1 MINRNMRNM
10 YKDRQIKHYLTIIV
24 AAISLMLSCASCTS
38 TRAIT
43 YMQGSFD
50 TARLSQ
56 IKLEEPTIQQGDMLN
71 IIVYSDNPQATA
83 LYNQSLITAGSSSKS
98 AASTSDVGG
107 ASPTSAGYLV
117 DEKGNIQFQGLGTM
131 HVEGLTKNQLNDT
144 LTLRMKD
151 YLSNAYFSIRFLNYR
166 FTMIGEL
173 TKPGVYSIPGDHI
186 TILEA
191 LGMAGDISQFG
202 RRDNVTVIRTVDGK
216 RQFGRLDLTKPEI
229 MASPYFYLQQNDM
242 IIVDPNKVKA
252 ASTDLTT
259 RNIAIVATVVT
270 TLAVI
275 LSLAKY

>member
-1 MINRNMRNM
+1 M
-10 YKDRQIKHYLTIIV
+10 YKDRLIKHYLTII
-24 AAISLMLSCASCTS
+24 AAGITWILSCTSCTS
-38 TRAIT
+38 TRQIT

-56 IKLEEPTIQQGDMLN
+56 VKLEEPTIQQGDMLS

-98 AASTSDVGG
+98 AASTADVGG

-117 DEKGNIQFQGLGTM
+117 DEKGNIQFQGLGII

-144 LTLRMKD
+144 LTVRMKD

-173 TKPGVYSIPGDHI
+173 TRPGVYSIPGDHI

-252 ASTDLTT
+252 ASTDLTS
-259 RNIAIVATVVT
+259 RNIAIAATIVT

-275 LSLAKY
+275 LSLVRN

>member
-1 MINRNMRNM
+1 
-10 YKDRQIKHYLTIIV
+10 
-24 AAISLMLSCASCTS
+24 
-38 TRAIT
+38 
-43 YMQGSFD
+43 MQGSFD

-56 IKLEEPTIQQGDMLN
+56 IKLEEPTIQQGDMLS

-83 LYNQSLITAGSSSKS
+83 LYNQSLITAGSSSRS
-98 AASTSDVGG
+98 TASTADVSG

-117 DEKGNIQFQGLGTM
+117 DEKGNIQFQGLGII
-131 HVEGLTKNQLNDT
+131 HVQGLTKNQLNDT
-144 LTLRMKD
+144 LEVRMKD

-173 TKPGVYSIPGDHI
+173 TRPGVYSIPGDHI

-252 ASTDLTT
+252 ASTDLTS
-259 RNIAIVATVVT
+259 RNIAIAATVVT

-275 LSLAKY
+275 LSLVRN